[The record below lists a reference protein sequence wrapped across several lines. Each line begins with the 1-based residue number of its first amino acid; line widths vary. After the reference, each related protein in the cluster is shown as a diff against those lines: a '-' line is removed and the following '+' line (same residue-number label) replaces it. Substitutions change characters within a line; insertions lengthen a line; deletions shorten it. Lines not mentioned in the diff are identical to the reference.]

1 MRASTFCVSES
12 VSESVEFTGIVMLIG
27 KVGLE
32 DWSSRFTRR
41 SGMSAIEAMKN
52 ATAAPSVTK
61 RWLVAHWIT
70 GT

>member
-1 MRASTFCVSES
+1 MRASIFCVSES
-12 VSESVEFTGIVMLIG
+12 VSESVEFTGIEIATG

-41 SGMSAIEAMKN
+41 KGMSAIDAMKN
-52 ATAAPSVTK
+52 AAAAPSVTR